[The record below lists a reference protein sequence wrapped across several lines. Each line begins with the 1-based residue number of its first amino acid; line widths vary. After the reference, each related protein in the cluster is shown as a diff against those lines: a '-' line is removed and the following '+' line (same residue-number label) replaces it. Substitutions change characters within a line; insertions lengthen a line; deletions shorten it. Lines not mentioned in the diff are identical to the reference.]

1 MYYADESGILHKSVY
16 SSDGKKL
23 GFVKK
28 VFADTIVIQSEF
40 TWLRKYAVP
49 RSKILSISKKDI
61 ELKITAYEVHHR
73 YSIERMKNTITPL
86 EIVDRTY
93 STATAKAK
101 RIFYDI
107 YETIRFSRWERN
119 QLAAVIA
126 FVSGIIFL
134 ISGYKAD
141 VRFYYIIQNEML
153 TNLPS
158 NIWALVIVPIG
169 IVVIISQLG
178 GITVL
183 VGASLFAANRVNLG
197 KILIGIGAGQGL
209 FTIALRIIYDLWS
222 GRIDLANSYILWLIS
237 SATGLAILFSV
248 IARTISSGDN
258 DNIFIRIIKFV
269 RKK

>member
-1 MYYADESGILHKSVY
+1 
-16 SSDGKKL
+16 
-23 GFVKK
+23 
-28 VFADTIVIQSEF
+28 
-40 TWLRKYAVP
+40 
-49 RSKILSISKKDI
+49 
-61 ELKITAYEVHHR
+61 
-73 YSIERMKNTITPL
+73 MKNTITPL
-86 EIVDRTY
+86 GIVDRTY

-209 FTIALRIIYDLWS
+209 FTIALRIIYDVWS

>member
-28 VFADTIVIQSEF
+28 VFVDTIVIQSEF

-49 RSKILSISKKDI
+49 RSTILSINKKDI

-73 YSIERMKNTITPL
+73 YSIQKTKNTITPL

-101 RIFYDI
+101 RIFCDI
-107 YETIRFSRWERN
+107 YETLRFSRWERN

-141 VRFYYIIQNEML
+141 VRFYYILQNEML

-158 NIWALVIVPIG
+158 NVWALVIIPIG
-169 IVVIISQLG
+169 ILVIINQLG

-209 FTIALRIIYDLWS
+209 FSIALRIIYYVWY

-248 IARTISSGDN
+248 IARTISKGDN
-258 DNIFIRIIKFV
+258 DNIFIRIIKFI